1 MSSWYLFIVIMVA
14 LIIGGVVAIPIKV
27 YLFRIVERQGND
39 IKVTEYIYLSK
50 TRARKD
56 FYKRRKELF
65 NEWDT
70 KYETDCRVTENY
82 SLAKS
87 HPKYVKDNIY
97 DRFKM
102 TAPYKDYDT
111 QDIDMILVL
120 KYLE

>member
-1 MSSWYLFIVIMVA
+1 MSSWYLFVVIMVA

-39 IKVTEYIYLSK
+39 VKVTEHIYLSK
-50 TRARKD
+50 ARARKD

-82 SLAKS
+82 SLSKS